1 MPSPFPGMDP
11 YLEHPGR
18 WPDVHHRLISIASDL
33 LTDQLRPR
41 YFVRVEERVY
51 LSDQQ
56 DPGRAVIIPDMRVV
70 ASSEEQRHAAGPAA
84 ASAVATIE
92 PVIATTLF
100 DEEIHE
106 ARLEVIDRELR
117 SVVTVIEFLSPTN
130 KYPGSRGERSY
141 QEKRLEVMRSPS
153 HLVEI
158 DLLRAGKA
166 IEVQQALPAYD
177 YLVHVSRFE
186 DRHKGMLWPIPLQGP
201 LPQIEIPLRSGDAP
215 ATLNLQ
221 DVLATA
227 YDRAAYD
234 LDIDYRADPVPPLPP
249 VHADWAD
256 RLLKDKRI
264 R

>member
-1 MPSPFPGMDP
+1 MDP

-18 WPDVHHRLISIASDL
+18 WPDVHHRLISISSDL
-33 LTDQLRPR
+33 LTAQLRPK

-56 DPGRAVIIPDMRVV
+56 DPGRAVIIPDMRIVP
-70 ASSEEQRHAAGPAA
+70 ASAEQHRRATHAA
-84 ASAVATIE
+84 ASALATIE

-100 DEEIHE
+100 EEEIHE

-117 SVVTVIEFLSPTN
+117 SVVTVIEVLSPTS

-158 DLLRAGKA
+158 DLLRGGTA
-166 IEVQQALPAYD
+166 IEVQEALPEYD
-177 YLVHVSRFE
+177 CLVHVSRFE
-186 DRHKGMLWPIPLQGP
+186 NRPKGKLWPIPLRAP

-215 ATLNLQ
+215 ATLDLQ
-221 DVLATA
+221 QVLATA
-227 YDRAAYD
+227 YDRGAYD
-234 LDIDYRADPVPPLPP
+234 LDIDYRSDPIPPLSSL
-249 VHADWAD
+249 HADWANQ
-256 RLLKDKRI
+256 LLKEKGLC
-264 R
+264 

>member
-1 MPSPFPGMDP
+1 MDP

-33 LTDQLRPR
+33 LTAQLRPK
-41 YFVRVEERVY
+41 YYVRVEERVY

-56 DPGRAVIIPDMRVV
+56 DPGRTVIIPDMRVV
-70 ASSEEQRHAAGPAA
+70 AASGRQRGGSIHAA

-117 SVVTVIEFLSPTN
+117 SVVTVIEVLSPTN
-130 KYPGSRGERSY
+130 KCQGSRGQRHY

-153 HLVEI
+153 HFVEI
-158 DLLRAGKA
+158 DLLRAGTA
-166 IEVQQALPAYD
+166 IEVQQTLPAHE

-186 DRHKGMLWPIPLQGP
+186 DRPKGKLWPIPLQGP
-201 LPQIEIPLRSGDAP
+201 LPQIEIPLRTGDAP
-215 ATLNLQ
+215 AMLDLQ
-221 DVLATA
+221 KVLTTA
-227 YDRAAYD
+227 YDGGAYD
-234 LDIDYRADPVPPLPP
+234 LDIDYCSDPVPPLSTF
-249 VHADWAD
+249 HAEWAV
-256 RLLKDKRI
+256 RLLKEKGLRSLV
-264 R
+264 

>member
-33 LTDQLRPR
+33 LTAQLRPK

-56 DPGRAVIIPDMRVV
+56 DSGRAVIIPDMRVV
-70 ASSEEQRHAAGPAA
+70 AGSGRQRQGTTRPAD
-84 ASAVATIE
+84 SAVATIE

-117 SVVTVIEFLSPTN
+117 SVITVIEVLSPTN
-130 KYPGSRGERSY
+130 KYPGSRGQRSY

-153 HLVEI
+153 HFVEI
-158 DLLRAGKA
+158 DLLRAGTA
-166 IEVQQALPAYD
+166 IEVLQTLPEHE
-177 YLVHVSRFE
+177 YLVHVSCFE
-186 DRHKGMLWPIPLQGP
+186 DRPKGKLWPIPLRGP
-201 LPQIEIPLRSGDAP
+201 LPKIEIPLRAGDAP
-215 ATLNLQ
+215 ATLDLQ
-221 DVLATA
+221 EVFTLA
-227 YDRAAYD
+227 YDRGAYD
-234 LDIDYRADPVPPLPP
+234 LDIDYRSDPVPPLSTI
-249 VHADWAD
+249 HAEWAD
-256 RLLKDKRI
+256 QLLKEQGLR
-264 R
+264 